1 MTTATRHR
9 EISAAFLSQA
19 EDEFQEGQLLQA
31 SEKAWGAVA
40 HYVKAISEDYGWNHQ
55 SHYLLRENAKRLIAL
70 TDYYNLNWQKLI
82 VAEAMHVNF
91 YEESLQEDDVRLG
104 IDTARTLIDLLES
117 VAPNAN
123 GQA

>member
-9 EISAAFLSQA
+9 EVSAAFLGQA
-19 EDEFQEGQLLQA
+19 EDEFQRGQLLQA

-40 HYVKAISEDYGWNHQ
+40 HYVKAISEEQGWDHK
-55 SHYLLRENAKRLIAL
+55 SHYLLRENAKKLIAL
-70 TDYYNLNWQKLI
+70 TDDYNLNWQKLI